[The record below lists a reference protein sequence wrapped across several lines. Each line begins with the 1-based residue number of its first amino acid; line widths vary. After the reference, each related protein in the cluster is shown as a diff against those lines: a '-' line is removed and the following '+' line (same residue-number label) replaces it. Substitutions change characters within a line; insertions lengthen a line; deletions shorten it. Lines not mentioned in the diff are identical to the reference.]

1 MTKTS
6 DESENKAV
14 LVRLTPA
21 MTREQKLKNLV
32 GALEKQGIKIKR
44 SPGAETVKNGDA
56 SFFIANDR
64 LYTDRN
70 GEGRREVTHVRRT
83 DGGGEAYLKLWI
95 SDGNVL
101 GGYSTDDPMFTLTI
115 APDGSLTGQVPG
127 GYQYDFVIADI

>member
-64 LYTDRN
+64 LYTGSPSFSIKLDHREQVHPVGYCNSRHFFICQATGEPRN
-70 GEGRREVTHVRRT
+70 P
-83 DGGGEAYLKLWI
+83 
-95 SDGNVL
+95 NQ
-101 GGYSTDDPMFTLTI
+101 TI
-115 APDGSLTGQVPG
+115 PYGKFAV
-127 GYQYDFVIADI
+127 